1 MRNNYCRSSK
11 IQKLTKSFKNLT
23 MVDDEILNDLYGKL
37 NDIINTSLTWVKR
50 CLILRVVVRQIFRS
64 FPDRF

>member
-1 MRNNYCRSSK
+1 
-11 IQKLTKSFKNLT
+11 